1 VSDQVTIRIPPSTHH
16 VGLVRATGT
25 ALAAL
30 LDFTLDQ
37 ISDLELALTEVC
49 SRIVAT
55 SSPAP
60 SRLEITFYVEEDS
73 LEVEAR
79 GDTPIKEGEEFLTS
93 LSKAILD
100 SVTQGMDLSETDG
113 VVCATFRL
121 AKG

>member
-1 VSDQVTIRIPPSTHH
+1 
-16 VGLVRATGT
+16 VRATGS

-30 LDFTLDQ
+30 LDFTFDQ
-37 ISDLELALTEVC
+37 ISDLQLALTEVC

-60 SRLEITFYVEEDS
+60 SRLEVKFNVEQQG
-73 LEVEAR
+73 LKVQAC
-79 GDTPIKEGEEFLTS
+79 GDTPIKPGEEFLSS

-100 SVTQGMDLSETDG
+100 SVTQGLDLSQSDG

-121 AKG
+121 TKG